1 MEEGWREG
9 RYPKME
15 AKLERNKEKREF
27 SSEPLEPRKRPVR
40 SLDAMYLLNMPDL
53 VWRLHQ

>member
-53 VWRLHQ
+53 V